1 MPSRPPDGNGLMP
14 PWPLKI
20 PHSAASHRLFLQEKA
35 WSGPL
40 LRRQGDSRI
49 VSATPERMTS
59 TKSRRWTLLACN
71 SPFSPTY
78 VDPVVNPKIPSLV
91 LFSLL
96 LRLRYLFQRMEFAP
110 PCCLLGHPS
119 PFLCGF
125 YHYATSNQGI
135 MNRSHL

>member
-14 PWPLKI
+14 PWLLKT
-20 PHSAASHRLFLQEKA
+20 PHTAANRGLFTQGKA
-35 WSGPL
+35 WFGRL
-40 LRRQGDSRI
+40 LRRQGDSRT

-59 TKSRRWTLLACN
+59 MKSRRWTLLACN
-71 SPFSPTY
+71 SRLSPAF
-78 VDPVVNPKIPSLV
+78 VDPVINPKIPSVV

-110 PCCLLGHPS
+110 PCCFLGHLS
-119 PFLCGF
+119 PFLCAF
-125 YHYATSNQGI
+125 YHCAASNQGI